1 MTETPAAASRFDGLS
16 TATVLA
22 ILHGTDPAGTVRL
35 CRQAWALGITMVEVP
50 IRAEGDLDSLAAAIA
65 AGRAENHTVGAG
77 TVTSPELVRQ
87 VADLGAAFTVAP
99 GLDERV
105 AEASMSLGLD
115 HLPGVATATEIQRAL
130 ALGLRWQKAFPATVL
145 GPEWFAAMR
154 APFPMARFV
163 ATGGIT
169 TANAHSYLD
178 AGAAAISLGSAF
190 AHSPDEEIRALV
202 TYHS

>member
-1 MTETPAAASRFDGLS
+1 MTESRAVASHFDELS
-16 TATVLA
+16 AATVLA
-22 ILHGTDPAGTVRL
+22 ILRGTDPGTVRV
-35 CRQAWALGITMVEVP
+35 CRQAWTLSVTMVEVP
-50 IRAEGDLDSLAAAIA
+50 IRGEGDLALLAAAVA
-65 AGRAENHTVGAG
+65 AGRAEHHVVGAG
-77 TVTSPELVRQ
+77 TVTSLELVRQ

-105 AEASMSLGLD
+105 AEASMSLGLG

-145 GPEWFAAMR
+145 GPGWFAAMR
-154 APFPMARFV
+154 APFPMVRFV

-169 TANAHSYLD
+169 TKNARSYLR

-190 AHSPDEEIRALV
+190 ARSPDEEIRALV
-202 TYHS
+202 IDRS

>member
-1 MTETPAAASRFDGLS
+1 
-16 TATVLA
+16 V
-22 ILHGTDPAGTVRL
+22 
-35 CRQAWALGITMVEVP
+35 
-50 IRAEGDLDSLAAAIA
+50 
-65 AGRAENHTVGAG
+65 VGAG
-77 TVTSPELVRQ
+77 TVTSPELVHQ

-115 HLPGVATATEIQRAL
+115 QLPGVATATEIQRAL

-169 TANAHSYLD
+169 TKNARSYLD

-190 AHSPDEEIRALV
+190 AHSSDEAISALV